1 MLSSDWLWGLSILA
15 PAFQHYKMLSG
26 ARVCLPSLYLLC
38 HWSPDHCNLT
48 RAGSDMWS
56 NLSSQHQP
64 IRGLHPALWTNE
76 RLEMCD
82 IWPMREP
89 CRNVSIAMISYRW
102 QKLDKMNGASVEMSL
117 WYLTDSNLVK
127 TDLQN
132 YKIFWER
139 QYSCS
144 FLTCVIKSKDC
155 CLKFICDLSE
165 VNK

>member
-102 QKLDKMNGASVEMSL
+102 QKLDNNEWGECRDV
-117 WYLTDSNLVK
+117 
-127 TDLQN
+127 
-132 YKIFWER
+132 
-139 QYSCS
+139 
-144 FLTCVIKSKDC
+144 CVIFDWQQLGENRFAKLQDILGTSIF
-155 CLKFICDLSE
+155 LFFLDLCH
-165 VNK
+165 KIQR